1 MIFMV
6 LGGMPARYMAIA
18 APLRRECKP
27 MSDGKNPKD
36 SKSMVAAADL
46 ILESR
51 KLLESCC
58 VRLLGS

>member
-18 APLRRECKP
+18 APLRRECRP
-27 MSDGKNPKD
+27 MSDGKNLKD
-36 SKSMVAAADL
+36 SKPMVAAADL
-46 ILESR
+46 ILDSR

-58 VRLLGS
+58 VRLSGS